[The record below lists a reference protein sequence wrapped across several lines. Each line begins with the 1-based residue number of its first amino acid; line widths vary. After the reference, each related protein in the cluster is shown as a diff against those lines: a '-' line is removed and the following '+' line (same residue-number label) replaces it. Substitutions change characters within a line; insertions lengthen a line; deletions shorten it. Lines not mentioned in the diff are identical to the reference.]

1 MRIMGGHWAQWG
13 KWENG
18 WEESDIE
25 EEMPAIEIVVISVV
39 IARFFW
45 FAADAIPTK

>member
-1 MRIMGGHWAQWG
+1 VGPGVGMNQKRRG
-13 KWENG
+13 
-18 WEESDIE
+18 DVE

-45 FAADAIPTK
+45 LAADAIPTK